1 MLFETFSTPAPF
13 FPKYLHL
20 INTAMVAVCCCQAS
34 DPSLIKDPK
43 SLQDVWLFK
52 LPREAPTKAYML
64 IK

>member
-1 MLFETFSTPAPF
+1 MEASFNPVAP
-13 FPKYLHL
+13 L
-20 INTAMVAVCCCQAS
+20 NVRAATQAS

-52 LPREAPTKAYML
+52 LPRETPTKAYML

>member
-1 MLFETFSTPAPF
+1 MSPLNWIRATSTAFQAP
-13 FPKYLHL
+13 
-20 INTAMVAVCCCQAS
+20 

-64 IK
+64 LK